1 MRRTTRVVAAK
12 AISVIR
18 RRLRSE
24 RNPGSL
30 GSDAAARLAALT
42 EIVRVV
48 GSAKDY
54 DALLLDAARA
64 ARMAL
69 GGAAVSISRWERG
82 QGQVRVLVNEGD
94 LAEGEVE
101 RPVDDTY
108 SVRRDQTLT
117 DLIVEGRGFV
127 MDVSEP
133 NDVHW
138 EALLVES
145 GKGSA
150 VDVPLVVE
158 GQVWGALWVT
168 RAIGQEPFTES
179 DREYLLQSSQFL
191 LDPRRLTVALSR
203 AKRKMVLVASRS
215 IFSLFSPDEETFANA
230 LLWKNLLLR
239 TYTTLLWD
247 GDRDGT
253 PVELRGGQ

>member
-12 AISVIR
+12 AISVLR
-18 RRLRSE
+18 RWLRSE

-101 RPVDDTY
+101 
-108 SVRRDQTLT
+108 
-117 DLIVEGRGFV
+117 
-127 MDVSEP
+127 
-133 NDVHW
+133 
-138 EALLVES
+138 
-145 GKGSA
+145 
-150 VDVPLVVE
+150 
-158 GQVWGALWVT
+158 
-168 RAIGQEPFTES
+168 
-179 DREYLLQSSQFL
+179 
-191 LDPRRLTVALSR
+191 
-203 AKRKMVLVASRS
+203 
-215 IFSLFSPDEETFANA
+215 
-230 LLWKNLLLR
+230 
-239 TYTTLLWD
+239 
-247 GDRDGT
+247 
-253 PVELRGGQ
+253 